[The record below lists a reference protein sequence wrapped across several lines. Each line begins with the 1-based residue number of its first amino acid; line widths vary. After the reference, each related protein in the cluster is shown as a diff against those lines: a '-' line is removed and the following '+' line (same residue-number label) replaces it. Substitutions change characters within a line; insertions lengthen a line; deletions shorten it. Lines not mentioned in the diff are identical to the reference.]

1 MSRITV
7 NQLAE
12 MMNKMQDDMSK
23 IANAVESVNA
33 RLITLEE
40 GKKSTT
46 AKKPTTQKSKT
57 SDDTISKQYDEMQK
71 TKKPASTEPKWV
83 LDKRCV
89 YSVPNEFISKKA
101 RYAFKM
107 QAEENG
113 GTALTK
119 EQREALVKKTHDK
132 YITCRQFKTEKA
144 AKEFFTKWMA

>member
-1 MSRITV
+1 
-7 NQLAE
+7 
-12 MMNKMQDDMSK
+12 MMNSIQNDMSI
-23 IANAVESVNA
+23 IANAVKSVDE
-33 RLITLEE
+33 RLTALEE
-40 GKKSTT
+40 GKKSAT

-57 SDDTISKQYDEMQK
+57 SGDDTISKQYDEMQK

-144 AKEFFTKWMA
+144 AKEFFAKWMA